1 MIFIE
6 TENLNLNVP
15 SKDNLVQ
22 WSEWVN
28 SEHVRKTVLSTLIPK
43 TKEMQ
48 WKWIENELISK
59 KRILL
64 EICDKTNNDFLGVV
78 SLSTINYEKRSA
90 QISTIAPTKK
100 NEKNKYCV
108 YEARRAILKYA
119 FQELSLNKIYGGTLY
134 PENKS
139 YMIKNMCMGFEIE
152 GINHDSQWFNDKP
165 IMGLNYFM
173 TKSIFIKK
181 KIIDTRIDKLLS
193 KKNKNLNEKK
203 LSKIISFLQIK

>member
-100 NEKNKYCV
+100 NEKNK
-108 YEARRAILKYA
+108 
-119 FQELSLNKIYGGTLY
+119 
-134 PENKS
+134 
-139 YMIKNMCMGFEIE
+139 
-152 GINHDSQWFNDKP
+152 
-165 IMGLNYFM
+165 
-173 TKSIFIKK
+173 
-181 KIIDTRIDKLLS
+181 
-193 KKNKNLNEKK
+193 
-203 LSKIISFLQIK
+203 